1 MYNELAQVGLALTL
15 MNQIEITFLLLGITT
30 ILLVGNVLRPD
41 IVALLLL
48 LALGLSGILTPQEA
62 FSGFSRSAVI
72 IMISAFI
79 LAEGLRRTGVTE
91 RLGNFILRLF
101 GKGETQLIFGVMTA
115 GALLSLFMNNIAAA
129 SLLFPS
135 LSGVA
140 RQTKTSPSRLLMP
153 LAFGT
158 ILGGMAT
165 LLTTTNIVVSGLLR
179 DERLPGFGLLDF
191 LPIGLP
197 LALSGITFMVLVG
210 KRFLPEKSPAEQI
223 REEGEPGEILLST
236 YQLGDRLQRARV
248 RPEGPLD
255 GQAVQSSGLREK
267 YHLNAIALQRGKRV
281 VHLEARTVLRGNDE
295 LLMIARPEDSLPE
308 NLHELLEILPPGEW
322 TQEYLSTPN
331 LMLIE
336 TAIAPRSPLAG
347 QTLQEIHFEQKFDAK
362 VLAIWRRGRSIRTR
376 FSDQKLE
383 FGDALLLQG
392 TPNSLSLLRT
402 EPGLILLAE
411 SAPAHP
417 VARRGWITTLI
428 MALTLSLAAAFPNLI
443 AEIMLGGAISMVL
456 IRALTMDQAYQIIE
470 WRSVFLIAGMLPLGV
485 ALQKT
490 GGAALLAEQLIKL
503 IGDTSHLALLAGLV
517 ILTMLLTQV
526 INGVAAASVLAP
538 IAIATA
544 QKVGMDPRSIA
555 LGVAL
560 ASSMAFISPL
570 GHAVNVM
577 VMGAGGYTFRD
588 YARVG
593 LPLTALLIILLL
605 LILPLVMP
613 IG

>member
-1 MYNELAQVGLALTL
+1 
-15 MNQIEITFLLLGITT
+15 MNQIELTFLLLGIAT
-30 ILLVGNVLRPD
+30 ILLVGNILRPD

-48 LALGLSGILTPQEA
+48 LALGLSGILTPQET

-101 GKGETQLIFGVMTA
+101 GNGELSLIFGVMSA

-129 SLLFPS
+129 SLLFPA

-140 RQTKTSPSRLLMP
+140 RRSGISPSRLLMP

-165 LLTTTNIVVSGLLR
+165 LLTTTNIIVSGLLR

-191 LPIGLP
+191 LPAGLP
-197 LALSGITFMVLVG
+197 LALAGISFMVLVG
-210 KRFLPEKSPAEQI
+210 RKFLPAKSPAEQI
-223 REEGEPGEILLST
+223 REEGELGEILLST

-248 RPEGPLD
+248 RAGGPLD
-255 GQAVQSSGLREK
+255 GKAIQASGLREK
-267 YHLNAIALQRGKRV
+267 YNLNVIALQRGNRV
-281 VHLEARTVLRGNDE
+281 VHLEARTVLRGNDT
-295 LLMIARPEDSLPE
+295 LLLIARPEDSLPE
-308 NLHELLEILPPGEW
+308 NLNELLEILPPGEW
-322 TQEYLSTPN
+322 AQEYLSTPDM
-331 LMLIE
+331 LLIE

-347 QTLQEIHFEQKFDAK
+347 QTLQEIHFEQKYDAR

-376 FSDQKLE
+376 FSNLELE

-392 TPNSLSLLRT
+392 TPRSLRLLRT
-402 EPGLILLAE
+402 EQGLILLAE
-411 SAPAHP
+411 SIPTP
-417 VARRGWITTLI
+417 RSRDQRGWATILI
-428 MALTLSLAAAFPNLI
+428 MLMTLSLAVAFPNII
-443 AEIMLGGAISMVL
+443 AEIMLGGAVSMVL
-456 IRALTMDQAYQIIE
+456 IRALSMDQAYQTIE
-470 WRSVFLIAGMLPLGV
+470 WRSIFLVAGMLPLGV

-490 GGAALLAEQLIKL
+490 GGAALLAEQIIQL
-503 IGDTSHLALLAGLV
+503 IGAQGHLALLAGLV
-517 ILTMLLTQV
+517 LLTVLLTQV
-526 INGVAAASVLAP
+526 INGAAAASVIAP
-538 IAIATA
+538 IAIVTA
-544 QKVGMDPRSIA
+544 QKVGMDPRSMA

-570 GHAVNVM
+570 GHAVNIM
-577 VMGAGGYTFRD
+577 VMGAGGYTFQD

-593 LPLTALLIILLL
+593 IPLTVLLIVLLL
-605 LILPLVMP
+605 VILPIVMP